1 MRNLDKLIV
10 RILPFILYI
19 ILGVEIVLCWNGV
32 DISLVNLLH
41 GNSALYATSLFLIS
55 LSNRRYH
62 CKYNRYMYVLLIAV
76 PVINFLDGVF
86 NIFPIADTYL
96 IAISVLYFVVAF
108 ITAFLAIKHF
118 IKVNINKIYGR
129 E

>member
-41 GNSALYATSLFLIS
+41 GNSVLYATALFLIS

-86 NIFPIADTYL
+86 NIFPIVDTYL

>member
-41 GNSALYATSLFLIS
+41 GNSALYATALFLIS
-55 LSNRRYH
+55 LSNKRYH
-62 CKYNRYMYVLLIAV
+62 CKYNRYMYVLLIAA

-86 NIFPIADTYL
+86 NIFPIVDTYL

-108 ITAFLAIKHF
+108 ITAFRAIKHF